1 MESEIRVNKINNRAG
16 LGTMT
21 FTDTG
26 IIVSGITTTTDNIR
40 IDADNKKLQI
50 GSNQYLEIYDDGS
63 YRYIQAQGHL
73 FIDATGDIN
82 FRNGTTGEY
91 KAAFNNNGPCA
102 LNFNGIARIATT
114 NTGINVTGNVVGDGL
129 TIDGNSDLNGDLDVD
144 GHTNLDH
151 VSVAGFTTCSGGLKM
166 INSAKLRFGTN
177 NNTYIYYDAGSG
189 VSHFQLTG
197 GNLSIASN
205 VSNSYEYMIRAH
217 TNGRVELYYDGDEKI
232 RTTDK
237 GILVGTGVTIETNG
251 QANFVGVVTATS
263 SPSANMGLRN
273 VSISTVSPS
282 GGSDGDLWF
291 TYVA

>member
-1 MESEIRVNKINNRAG
+1 
-16 LGTMT
+16 MT
-21 FTDTG
+21 FTKVLGPGIHTLSNITSHNIHSSG
-26 IIVSGITTTTDNIR
+26 IITAIYFVGDGSGLTGVASTDNI
-40 IDADNKKLQI
+40 
-50 GSNQYLEIYDDGS
+50 
-63 YRYIQAQGHL
+63 
-73 FIDATGDIN
+73 
-82 FRNGTTGEY
+82 
-91 KAAFNNNGPCA
+91 
-102 LNFNGIARIATT
+102 
-114 NTGINVTGNVVGDGL
+114 VTGSAATFTGGVN
-129 TIDGNSDLNGDLDVD
+129 INSDLDVD
-144 GHTNLDH
+144 GHTNLDN
-151 VSVAGFTTCSGGLKM
+151 VSIAGVTTFAGGLTGTTANFSGDVTVGGVLTYEDVKNVDSVGLITARNGINVSGGNVTIANDIDVDGHTNLDNVSIAGFTTVGAGLLLN
-166 INSAKLRFGTN
+166 NSIKLRFG
-177 NNTYIYYDAGSG
+177 NTSNSYIYYDAGSG